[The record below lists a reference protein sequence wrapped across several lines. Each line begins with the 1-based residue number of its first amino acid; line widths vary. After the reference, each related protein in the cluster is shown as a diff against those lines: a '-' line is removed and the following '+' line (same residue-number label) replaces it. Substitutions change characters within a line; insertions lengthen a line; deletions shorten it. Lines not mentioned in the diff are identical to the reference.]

1 MLSHPRQLIRDT
13 QLYKPFRKLTGGR
26 TPSLKRL
33 VELVLKKQIQDGAHS
48 SVSSIA

>member
-48 SVSSIA
+48 SVSFIA